1 MSRITPVPIPVPNVE
16 AFGVGGVQP
25 GSPTP
30 SPSTPLTP
38 TKCIYIRVLSVSRS
52 GRRNS
57 PRGDRQ
63 GLDFPSTEN
72 IRQAP
77 DILPWGAAKPGAGP
91 GAPGK
96 FQHCPLWPETK
107 EEAGSWDHCNPS
119 PFPQHGLALSLTP
132 RSHLGFISRIHVRHT
147 ENTLLSCL
155 VWLFPTLGY
164 KVCKD

>member
-1 MSRITPVPIPVPNVE
+1 MSRITPVPIAVPNVE

-38 TKCIYIRVLSVSRS
+38 TKCIYIRVLSMSRS

-77 DILPWGAAKPGAGP
+77 DILPWGGSQTGGWSGGSRQIPTPSPLARDQRGSRKLGP
-91 GAPGK
+91 LQSQPLPPAWA
-96 FQHCPLWPETK
+96 CPLP
-107 EEAGSWDHCNPS
+107 HS
-119 PFPQHGLALSLTP
+119 PFTP
-132 RSHLGFISRIHVRHT
+132 WIYISYPRPAH
-147 ENTLLSCL
+147 
-155 VWLFPTLGY
+155 
-164 KVCKD
+164 